1 MALHRLLGLRAA
13 VPDPAAVAAYYSELG
28 LSGDAGTGWT
38 GSEGGAVVE
47 LEESPFRRPLGVTV
61 GCAGGSDLDA
71 IASRLGEG
79 GAEISRTGDAL
90 AVTDPASR
98 VRFEVRV
105 AEPWVDPV
113 AVTPPEHNA
122 PGRVVRAD
130 VRAPAVFGGP
140 RPPRRLGHLVLGT
153 PDFGATRDLLI
164 DGLGFRVSDEIPG
177 IIGFY
182 RCSPDH
188 HNLALVESP
197 VPLLQ
202 HYSWECDDLDHVGH
216 TATALLRTDPER
228 HAWGFGRHF
237 AGSNFYWY
245 LRDPAGS
252 FVELYSDLDQ
262 ILDDEA
268 WEARGRTPFEFE
280 HLANSWGPEIPLE
293 FIVPT
298 DLDELRAGWA
308 ALGA

>member
-1 MALHRLLGLRAA
+1 
-13 VPDPAAVAAYYSELG
+13 VA
-28 LSGDAGTGWT
+28 
-38 GSEGGAVVE
+38 
-47 LEESPFRRPLGVTV
+47 RR
-61 GCAGGSDLDA
+61 S
-71 IASRLGEG
+71 
-79 GAEISRTGDAL
+79 DAL
-90 AVTDPASR
+90 AVTDSASR

-105 AEPWVDPV
+105 AAPWADRV
-113 AVTPPEHNA
+113 AVTPPEPNA
-122 PGRVVRAD
+122 PGCVVRAD

-153 PDFGATRDLLI
+153 PDFAATRDLLI

-202 HYSWECDDLDHVGH
+202 HYSWECDDVDHVGH
-216 TATALLRTDPER
+216 SATALLRTDPDR
-228 HAWGFGRHF
+228 QAWGFGRHF

-293 FIVPT
+293 FIQPN
-298 DLDELRAGWA
+298 DLETLQAGWA
-308 ALGA
+308 AIDA

>member
-13 VPDPAAVAAYYSELG
+13 VPDPGAVAAYYGELG
-28 LSGDAGTGWT
+28 LSGDADSGWT
-38 GSEGGAVVE
+38 GSEGGAVVQ
-47 LEESPFRRPLGVTV
+47 LEAADFRRPLDVSV
-61 GCAGGSDLDA
+61 GCADDEDLA
-71 IASRLGEG
+71 AVAGRLGDGCEITR
-79 GAEISRTGDAL
+79 GADAL
-90 AVTDPASR
+90 TVVDPASR

-105 AEPWVDPV
+105 AEPWTDPV

-130 VRAPAVFGGP
+130 VRAPAVFQGP

-153 PDFGATRDLLI
+153 PDFAATRDLLV

-202 HYSWECDDLDHVGH
+202 HYSWMCDDVDHVGH
-216 TATALLRTDPER
+216 TASALLRTDPDR

-262 ILDDEA
+262 ILDDDA
-268 WEARGRTPFEFE
+268 WAARGRTPFEFE

-298 DLDELRAGWA
+298 DLDELQAGWA
-308 ALGA
+308 TLDA